1 MNDVTTIRPAPHTP
15 VRKPKRSTMESAY
28 DSAARAVEK
37 ARDGTTDAARR
48 AAESLDANPMSVL
61 VGGVALG
68 ILAGLFVPR
77 TDKEAELLLPVGR
90 KLKEGAET
98 ATQAAVDAGK
108 AELAAV
114 GISRIGANEQ
124 VGKLIEGIGK
134 AISSASVAAKESR
147 KKGK

>member
-1 MNDVTTIRPAPHTP
+1 MTDAIDTATRPAPA
-15 VRKPKRSTMESAY
+15 RKPKRTSMEATY

-37 ARDGTTDAARR
+37 AREGASDAARR
-48 AAESLDANPMSVL
+48 AAESIDANPMSVI

-68 ILAGLFVPR
+68 VIAGLFVPR
-77 TDKEAELLLPVGR
+77 TEREAELLQPVGKKIR
-90 KLKEGAET
+90 EGAGT
-98 ATQAAVDAGK
+98 ATQAALEAGK
-108 AELAAV
+108 SELAAV

-124 VGKLIEGIGK
+124 VGKLIEGLGK